1 MRRFSDLRFQP
12 LCDALPAR
20 VRKQA
25 VNSFALIEQEPK
37 HPSLHVKCITATC
50 GQRGLGHRALGVE
63 GADGFHWFWIGS
75 HSDYDRLM
83 G

>member
-1 MRRFSDLRFQP
+1 MRRFKDPRFQP

-37 HPSLHVKCITATC
+37 HPSLHVKRIHGDLWSA
-50 GQRGLGHRALGVE
+50 RLGYRALASRARMASHGS
-63 GADGFHWFWIGS
+63 GLAATPTMIG
-75 HSDYDRLM
+75 
-83 G
+83 